1 MTIIKIDKD
10 IITLIN
16 VFTVDP
22 SKQQQLID
30 TLVETTKHVW
40 RLQDGY
46 VSASIHKSQD
56 MRKVVNYVQYKGK
69 EAFDKRLDNPE
80 AIIRMN
86 KVLSMAKADG
96 HLYDV
101 VFTDKKNNLQPSSR
115 VDLKIT
121 VRALLLYQF
130 RTARKPCRLQ

>member
-1 MTIIKIDKD
+1 MTTIKIDKD

-22 SKQQQLID
+22 SKQQQLVD
-30 TLVETTKHVW
+30 ALVETTKQVW

-56 MRKVVNYVQYKGK
+56 MKKVVNYVQYKGK
-69 EAFDKRLDNPE
+69 KAFDKRLDNPK
-80 AIIRMN
+80 AIIHMN
-86 KVLSMAKADG
+86 KILSIAKADG

-101 VFTDKKNNLQPSSR
+101 VFTD
-115 VDLKIT
+115 
-121 VRALLLYQF
+121 
-130 RTARKPCRLQ
+130 RKE

>member
-1 MTIIKIDKD
+1 MTTVKVDKE

-22 SKQQQLID
+22 SKQQQLVD
-30 TLVETTKHVW
+30 ALVETTKQVW

-46 VSASIHKSQD
+46 ISASIHKSQD
-56 MRKVVNYVQYKGK
+56 MKRVVNYVQYKGK

-80 AIIRMN
+80 AVIRMN
-86 KVLSMAKADG
+86 RVLSMAKADG

-101 VFTDKKNNLQPSSR
+101 VFTDEKE
-115 VDLKIT
+115 
-121 VRALLLYQF
+121 
-130 RTARKPCRLQ
+130 

>member
-1 MTIIKIDKD
+1 MDQSQTAVDTFNTTYLVNSSFYSNTQYLQNMTIIKVDKE

-22 SKQQQLID
+22 SKQQQLVDALI
-30 TLVETTKHVW
+30 ETTKHVW

-46 VSASIHKSQD
+46 ISASIHKSQD
-56 MRKVVNYVQYKGK
+56 RKKVVNYVQYKGK

-80 AIIRMN
+80 AIVRMN
-86 KVLSMAKADG
+86 KVLSIAKADG

-101 VFTDKKNNLQPSSR
+101 VFTDKKE
-115 VDLKIT
+115 
-121 VRALLLYQF
+121 
-130 RTARKPCRLQ
+130 

>member
-1 MTIIKIDKD
+1 MPTIKVDKD

-22 SKQQQLID
+22 SRQQQLVDALI
-30 TLVETTKHVW
+30 ETTRQVW
-40 RLQDGY
+40 RLQDGFI
-46 VSASIHKSQD
+46 SASIHKSKD
-56 MRKVVNYVQYKGK
+56 RKKVVNYVQYKGK

-96 HLYDV
+96 NLYDV
-101 VFTDKKNNLQPSSR
+101 VFTDSKE
-115 VDLKIT
+115 
-121 VRALLLYQF
+121 
-130 RTARKPCRLQ
+130 

>member
-1 MTIIKIDKD
+1 MATIKIDQD

-22 SKQQQLID
+22 SKQQQLVD
-30 TLVETTKHVW
+30 ALVETNKQVW

-56 MRKVVNYVQYKGK
+56 MKKVVNYVQYKGK

-80 AIIRMN
+80 AIIHMN
-86 KVLSMAKADG
+86 KVLFMAKADG

-101 VFTDKKNNLQPSSR
+101 VFTDGKE
-115 VDLKIT
+115 
-121 VRALLLYQF
+121 
-130 RTARKPCRLQ
+130 

>member
-1 MTIIKIDKD
+1 MTTIKVDKD
-10 IITLIN
+10 VVTLIN

-22 SKQQQLID
+22 SKQQEVVD
-30 TLVETTKHVW
+30 ALVETTKKVW

-46 VSASIHKSQD
+46 ISASIHKSQD
-56 MRKVVNYVQYKGK
+56 KKRVVNYVQYKGK

-80 AIIRMN
+80 AIIHMN

-101 VFTDKKNNLQPSSR
+101 VFMDSKEE
-115 VDLKIT
+115 
-121 VRALLLYQF
+121 
-130 RTARKPCRLQ
+130 

>member
-1 MTIIKIDKD
+1 MTTINIDKD

-22 SKQQQLID
+22 SKQQQLVD
-30 TLVETTKHVW
+30 ALVETTKQVW

-56 MRKVVNYVQYKGK
+56 MKKVINYVQYKGK

-101 VFTDKKNNLQPSSR
+101 VFTDEKE
-115 VDLKIT
+115 
-121 VRALLLYQF
+121 
-130 RTARKPCRLQ
+130 

>member
-22 SKQQQLID
+22 SKQQKLID
-30 TLVETTKHVW
+30 ALVETTKQVW

-46 VSASIHKSQD
+46 VSTSIHKSQD

-80 AIIRMN
+80 AIICMN
-86 KVLSMAKADG
+86 KVLSMTKADG

-101 VFTDKKNNLQPSSR
+101 VFTDKKE
-115 VDLKIT
+115 
-121 VRALLLYQF
+121 
-130 RTARKPCRLQ
+130 

>member
-1 MTIIKIDKD
+1 MTTIKVDKD

-22 SKQQQLID
+22 SRQQQLVD
-30 TLVETTKHVW
+30 ALVETTKEVW
-40 RLQDGY
+40 RSQDGFI
-46 VSASIHKSQD
+46 SASVHKSKD
-56 MRKVVNYVQYKGK
+56 GKKVVNYIQYKGK

-80 AIIRMN
+80 AVIRMN

-101 VFTDKKNNLQPSSR
+101 VFTDMK
-115 VDLKIT
+115 D
-121 VRALLLYQF
+121 
-130 RTARKPCRLQ
+130 

>member
-1 MTIIKIDKD
+1 MTTIKIDKD

-22 SKQQQLID
+22 SKQQQLVD
-30 TLVETTKHVW
+30 ALVETTNQVW

-56 MRKVVNYVQYKGK
+56 MKRVVNYVQYKGK

-80 AIIRMN
+80 AVIRMN

-101 VFTDKKNNLQPSSR
+101 VFTDEKK
-115 VDLKIT
+115 
-121 VRALLLYQF
+121 
-130 RTARKPCRLQ
+130 

>member
-1 MTIIKIDKD
+1 MTTIKVDKA

-22 SKQQQLID
+22 SKQQQLVD
-30 TLVETTKHVW
+30 ALVETTKQVW

-46 VSASIHKSQD
+46 ISASIHKSQD
-56 MRKVVNYVQYKGK
+56 RKKVVNYVQYKGK

-80 AIIRMN
+80 AIVRMN
-86 KVLSMAKADG
+86 KVLSIAKADG

-101 VFTDKKNNLQPSSR
+101 VFTDKKE
-115 VDLKIT
+115 
-121 VRALLLYQF
+121 
-130 RTARKPCRLQ
+130 

>member
-1 MTIIKIDKD
+1 MDTNNHVNTIKVDKD
-10 IITLIN
+10 KITLIN

-30 TLVETTKHVW
+30 ALIKTTQKVW
-40 RLQDGY
+40 RLQDGFI
-46 VSASIHKSQD
+46 SASIHKSKD
-56 MRKVVNYVQYKGK
+56 GKKVINYVQYEGK

-80 AIIRMN
+80 AIIHMN

-101 VFTDKKNNLQPSSR
+101 VFTDNKETK
-115 VDLKIT
+115 
-121 VRALLLYQF
+121 
-130 RTARKPCRLQ
+130 

>member
-10 IITLIN
+10 IVTLIN

-22 SKQQQLID
+22 SKQQQLVDALI
-30 TLVETTKHVW
+30 ETTKQVW

-56 MRKVVNYVQYKGK
+56 MKKVVNYVQYKGK

-80 AIIRMN
+80 AIIHMN
-86 KVLSMAKADG
+86 KVLSMSKADG

-101 VFTDKKNNLQPSSR
+101 VFTD
-115 VDLKIT
+115 
-121 VRALLLYQF
+121 
-130 RTARKPCRLQ
+130 RKE